1 MKVGD
6 LVKMKPMMFWQLK
19 GKAQDYTEEPLL
31 VIEHSEYIMRL
42 MYPGGRMMRA
52 LPENYHVISKNE

>member
-19 GKAQDYTEEPLL
+19 GKAQDYTKEPLL
-31 VIEHSEYIMRL
+31 VIEHSASIMRL
-42 MYPGGRMMRA
+42 MYPGGKIMRA
-52 LPENYHVISKNE
+52 LPENYNVISENE